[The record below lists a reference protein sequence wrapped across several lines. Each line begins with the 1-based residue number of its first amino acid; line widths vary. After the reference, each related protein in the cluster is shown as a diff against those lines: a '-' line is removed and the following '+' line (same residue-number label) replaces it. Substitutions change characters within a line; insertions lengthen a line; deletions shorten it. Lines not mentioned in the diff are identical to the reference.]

1 MDQLKA
7 AFFKNDAAKELV
19 QELKKKNIRT
29 RRRRLLRK
37 RAKEKRKQT

>member
-1 MDQLKA
+1 MNQLKT
-7 AFFKNDAAKELV
+7 AFLNNDAAIELV

-37 RAKEKRKQT
+37 RAKEKRARE